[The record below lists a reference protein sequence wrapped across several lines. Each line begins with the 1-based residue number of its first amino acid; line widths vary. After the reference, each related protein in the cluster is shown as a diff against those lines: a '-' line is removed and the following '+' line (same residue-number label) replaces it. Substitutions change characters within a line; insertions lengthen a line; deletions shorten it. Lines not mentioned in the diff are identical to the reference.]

1 MKGHGHHAGDLV
13 SVTYAAWSQKR
24 ICKAC
29 FYTQPEQNDQKE
41 GDLWGQGSYRFWGG
55 RRGGG
60 GREPSSQ
67 AAAVP
72 CPPYGEQVN
81 TQCPSSR
88 PSQGLRA
95 GQRAHQALGL
105 MDTLRLLK
113 TTSHIPSMAPQRKT
127 REGPTPSCNV
137 SLHVSLVHVVATEAP
152 LASEW
157 FEERF

>member
-81 TQCPSSR
+81 TVPFFTPLSGPEGWMAGPPGSGTDGHAQTLENNLSHPKHGPS
-88 PSQGLRA
+88 
-95 GQRAHQALGL
+95 
-105 MDTLRLLK
+105 
-113 TTSHIPSMAPQRKT
+113 
-127 REGPTPSCNV
+127 
-137 SLHVSLVHVVATEAP
+137 
-152 LASEW
+152 
-157 FEERF
+157 EED